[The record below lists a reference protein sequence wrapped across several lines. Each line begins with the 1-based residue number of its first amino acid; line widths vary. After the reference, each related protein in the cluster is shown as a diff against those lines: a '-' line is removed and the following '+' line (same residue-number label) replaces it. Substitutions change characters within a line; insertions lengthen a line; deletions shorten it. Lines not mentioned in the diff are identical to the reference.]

1 MVISLELLVNQSFK
15 LLERSLDA
23 STLKQNVIT
32 NNISNV
38 DTPFFKRSDV
48 QFESL
53 LQKEMNKHT
62 SFVGARTN
70 AKHFHISNEQPMFE
84 PKVVRDESSAFNNN
98 NNNVDIEYEMVLLAE
113 NQLRYNLFIQQ
124 LNHDIKQKRVAIGGR
139 A

>member
-1 MVISLELLVNQSFK
+1 MGLLVNQSFK
-15 LLERSLDA
+15 LLERSIDA

-53 LQKEMNKHT
+53 LHKEMNKNTKFEGVRTH
-62 SFVGARTN
+62 SEHFVIG
-70 AKHFHISNEQPMFE
+70 NEQTTIE
-84 PKVVRDESSAFNNN
+84 PKIIRDENSVFNNN
-98 NNNVDIEYEMVLLAE
+98 NNNVDIEYEMSLLAE
-113 NQLRYNLFIQQ
+113 NQLKYNLYIQQ
-124 LNHDIKQKRVAIGGR
+124 LNHEIKLKRLAIGGR

>member
-1 MVISLELLVNQSFK
+1 MELLVNQSFK
-15 LLERSLDA
+15 LLERSVDA

-53 LQKEMNKHT
+53 LQKEMNKNT
-62 SFVGARTN
+62 KFEGARTHS
-70 AKHFHISNEQPMFE
+70 KHFAIGNEQTTIE
-84 PKVVRDESSAFNNN
+84 PKVVRDDNSIFNNN
-98 NNNVDIEYEMVLLAE
+98 NNNVDIEYEMALLAE

-124 LNHDIKQKRVAIGGR
+124 LNHEIKQKRLAIGGR

>member
-1 MVISLELLVNQSFK
+1 MELLVNQSFK

-48 QFESL
+48 LFESL
-53 LQKEMNKHT
+53 LQKEMNKNT
-62 SFVGARTN
+62 KFEGTRTHS
-70 AKHFHISNEQPMFE
+70 KHFVIGNEQSTID
-84 PKVVRDESSAFNNN
+84 PKVVRDDKSVFNNN
-98 NNNVDIEYEMVLLAE
+98 NNNVDIEYEMALLAE
-113 NQLRYNLFIQQ
+113 NQLRYNLLIQQ
-124 LNHDIKQKRVAIGGR
+124 LNHEIKLKRLAIGGR